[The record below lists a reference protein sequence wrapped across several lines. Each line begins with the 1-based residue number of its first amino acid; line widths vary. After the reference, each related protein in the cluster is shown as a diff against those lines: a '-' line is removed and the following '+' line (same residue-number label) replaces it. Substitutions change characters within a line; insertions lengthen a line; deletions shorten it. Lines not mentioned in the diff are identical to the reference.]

1 MKNKAVMKMAKMAG
15 DSRTAMKMKNE
26 AAMKMKKQSAMK
38 MKDPMDMKKDPMM
51 MKKEPMKMK
60 KEPMKMKKEPMK
72 MKKGSAMD
80 MKKEPMKMKKGSA
93 MKKKA
98 DNIPSPRVKA
108 PSEAKNR
115 NHPKHKQWV
124 EENLIKYG
132 PGSNKPYTSY
142 EDYLANRDNSPKTMK
157 KGAMKMAKKSPMK
170 RDNFSGGKD
179 AKKNRDAEAKRD
191 FLKNWKTLSDEQ
203 KRKVPDAVVKLYGV
217 TKPKN
222 PAKGQ
227 LGGLDSM
234 AQK

>member
-60 KEPMKMKKEPMK
+60 KEPMKMKK
-72 MKKGSAMD
+72 GSAMD
-80 MKKEPMKMKKGSA
+80 MKKKSA

-108 PSEAKNR
+108 PSEAKDR

-170 RDNFSGGKD
+170 KDVVDMTSYAKARREKARLKKEREDKKAKATKFVDMTGPARAQRERDRLKKEREERD
-179 AKKNRDAEAKRD
+179 KRAKKAK
-191 FLKNWKTLSDEQ
+191 S
-203 KRKVPDAVVKLYGV
+203 
-217 TKPKN
+217 
-222 PAKGQ
+222 
-227 LGGLDSM
+227 
-234 AQK
+234 

>member
-38 MKDPMDMKKDPMM
+38 MKDPMDMKKDPM
-51 MKKEPMKMK
+51 KMK

-72 MKKGSAMD
+72 MKKGSAM
-80 MKKEPMKMKKGSA
+80 
-93 MKKKA
+93 KKKT

-108 PSEAKNR
+108 PSEAKDR

-132 PGSNKPYTSY
+132 PGSNKPYNSY
-142 EDYLANRDNSPKTMK
+142 EDYLANRDKSPKTMK

-170 RDNFSGGKD
+170 KEGKD
-179 AKKNRDAEAKRD
+179 IPKVDMTSYAKARREKARLKKEREDAKAKATKKIDMTGPARAIREKERLKKEREGRAKR
-191 FLKNWKTLSDEQ
+191 
-203 KRKVPDAVVKLYGV
+203 
-217 TKPKN
+217 
-222 PAKGQ
+222 AK
-227 LGGLDSM
+227 S
-234 AQK
+234 

>member
-60 KEPMKMKKEPMK
+60 KEPMKMKK
-72 MKKGSAMD
+72 GSAMD
-80 MKKEPMKMKKGSA
+80 MKKDPMKMKKNSA

-108 PSEAKNR
+108 PSEAKDR

-170 RDNFSGGKD
+170 KDVVDMTSYAKARREKARLKKEREDKKAKATKFVDMTGPARAQRERDRLKKEREEREKR
-179 AKKNRDAEAKRD
+179 AKKAK
-191 FLKNWKTLSDEQ
+191 S
-203 KRKVPDAVVKLYGV
+203 
-217 TKPKN
+217 
-222 PAKGQ
+222 
-227 LGGLDSM
+227 
-234 AQK
+234 